1 MLHDD
6 CEHDLDKFWIAHVQ
20 NMTETITDNPNFD
33 VYINGTLVIKKV
45 LPVDGGKCL
54 CVLPG
59 RGLWGEKGPPRFSIL
74 PKVMFI
80 KVIYNYDNINN
91 TGGIHDNSDGNLA
104 VDNPRAGFFVYGY
117 QVEMKFGML
126 LFLGKG

>member
-1 MLHDD
+1 
-6 CEHDLDKFWIAHVQ
+6 
-20 NMTETITDNPNFD
+20 MTETVADNPNFD

-45 LPVDGGKCL
+45 LPVDDRKMFFCIAWERL
-54 CVLPG
+54 MG
-59 RGLWGEKGPPRFSIL
+59 RKKSTTIL
-74 PKVMFI
+74 NIPKVMFI

-104 VDNPRAGFFVYGY
+104 VDNPRAGFFVYGF